1 MSMSNVN
8 ENNLVAVTDTLIT
21 EVDAQDIILNRLFFD
36 NISYETAVG
45 FMVRNEEKYQ
55 HYSTLEC
62 RQMAE
67 AISDSICDWCEH
79 HHRLT
84 GRRVLNVF
92 SALGM
97 TADELLKKEDEV
109 VCKYNKLISWR
120 AVARAIGED
129 LPVAAMY
136 AQMDIVEGRATRS
149 DFRWES
155 VIGHNNRQL
164 NALVERGVSEHHA
177 HLFASLP
184 YFSVSWVNLMN
195 TISDNAYENH
205 LCRIERQNQVPLK
218 QSYIDAL
225 VQNGGMM
232 PHREELFVI
241 HRLQAAVIRFY
252 LCMRLSGHAPT
263 ERTDKSIRLYTYSGV
278 QTLLWNKE
286 ELLLAERE
294 LQEEI
299 VGWGG
304 SQTQDYVLS
313 LFAFSPLDGD
323 DVQNSFLGERWLLYC
338 VLRDIYADPQNR
350 RLSREEH
357 NLFYAYVCLKNELRE
372 QMVQV
377 NDRVGFDNFQ
387 TYEQRKGFFF
397 QPTLQAE
404 QQSAQ
409 LAVREPLRKKAY
421 IKEMEVRIS
430 PAKSLQENYLRITQ
444 LDEAICGLIGNS
456 IPWSDTPQEDL
467 RDRYYY
473 VIHFIKRPDRET
485 ESLQAADLIREN
497 INQGQ
502 ECRHY
507 RLRESLRQQTDVL
520 ITLREKYPATAGRVH
535 GIDAASQEIGC
546 RPEVFAATFREL
558 GNRTED
564 DLWLLDEKLPRLHKT
579 YHAGEDFLDV
589 VDGLRAIDEA
599 VRFLDLD
606 CGDRM
611 GHAIA
616 LGIDAKEW
624 YKGKQYQVSLTVHD
638 YLDNLAWM
646 YHALRHYKVEKY
658 TVLKEY
664 LQEQFDYFFRE
675 VYLIHLDQEQLNQI
689 MKKAEEHYSKKMAAR
704 GYRSHPC
711 KFDIEVYYKAWC
723 LRGDE
728 PELYKNG
735 FYAPEEIPIDNRD
748 YYYTNW
754 RFPQNFEQ
762 RYIPECA
769 ILYYSYHY
777 NAEIKAAGHRR
788 ITVPIRR
795 DYADACAEIQK
806 CMRTW
811 IAARGIAIETNPSS
825 NVLISTF
832 REYDKHPLYR
842 FYNKHLAS
850 GKELEECAQ
859 LNVSINTDDNGVFFT
874 SLENEYALMAR
885 ATEQVSDENGTP
897 KYKKADIYD
906 WLDEIRKMGNE
917 QGF

>member
-1 MSMSNVN
+1 M
-8 ENNLVAVTDTLIT
+8 
-21 EVDAQDIILNRLFFD
+21 
-36 NISYETAVG
+36 Y
-45 FMVRNEEKYQ
+45 K
-55 HYSTLEC
+55 
-62 RQMAE
+62 RQ
-67 AISDSICDWCEH
+67 
-79 HHRLT
+79 
-84 GRRVLNVF
+84 
-92 SALGM
+92 
-97 TADELLKKEDEV
+97 
-109 VCKYNKLISWR
+109 
-120 AVARAIGED
+120 
-129 LPVAAMY
+129 
-136 AQMDIVEGRATRS
+136 
-149 DFRWES
+149 
-155 VIGHNNRQL
+155 
-164 NALVERGVSEHHA
+164 
-177 HLFASLP
+177 
-184 YFSVSWVNLMN
+184 
-195 TISDNAYENH
+195 
-205 LCRIERQNQVPLK
+205 
-218 QSYIDAL
+218 
-225 VQNGGMM
+225 
-232 PHREELFVI
+232 
-241 HRLQAAVIRFY
+241 
-252 LCMRLSGHAPT
+252 
-263 ERTDKSIRLYTYSGV
+263 
-278 QTLLWNKE
+278 
-286 ELLLAERE
+286 
-294 LQEEI
+294 
-299 VGWGG
+299 
-304 SQTQDYVLS
+304 
-313 LFAFSPLDGD
+313 
-323 DVQNSFLGERWLLYC
+323 
-338 VLRDIYADPQNR
+338 
-350 RLSREEH
+350 
-357 NLFYAYVCLKNELRE
+357 
-372 QMVQV
+372 
-377 NDRVGFDNFQ
+377 
-387 TYEQRKGFFF
+387 
-397 QPTLQAE
+397 
-404 QQSAQ
+404 
-409 LAVREPLRKKAY
+409 
-421 IKEMEVRIS
+421 
-430 PAKSLQENYLRITQ
+430 
-444 LDEAICGLIGNS
+444 
-456 IPWSDTPQEDL
+456 
-467 RDRYYY
+467 
-473 VIHFIKRPDRET
+473 
-485 ESLQAADLIREN
+485 
-497 INQGQ
+497 
-502 ECRHY
+502 
-507 RLRESLRQQTDVL
+507 
-520 ITLREKYPATAGRVH
+520 
-535 GIDAASQEIGC
+535 
-546 RPEVFAATFREL
+546 VFAATFREL

-564 DLWLLDEKLPRLHKT
+564 DLWPLDEKLPRLHKT